1 MENINFGIDLGT
13 TNSGIGKYEN
23 GKVQVLKNPVGL
35 REILPSVVSFRK
47 GRILVGDKAREQYL
61 SNAQNVF
68 SAFKRKIGTTE
79 VYPVSQQDE
88 INEVSAIDLSAYVL
102 KELKSYVH
110 GNAVDAAVI
119 TIPASFDTIQSNAT
133 KKAGYQAG
141 FEHVFLLQEPVAA
154 CLAYANLSHLNIE
167 DEQRWLVYDF
177 GGGTFD
183 TALVYI
189 NHRELKV
196 IDNKGNNF
204 LGGVDIDHAFL
215 SQVIIPRLADIT
227 EDAELWQK
235 ISQKTG
241 VYEKL
246 WHYLNYQA
254 EEAKKQLSMS
264 PSVWIE
270 INFPELDIAAEFE
283 ISREIFNTVVA
294 PKYKETEEF
303 IRSLLLENSMSFSDI
318 SRIVLVGGT
327 TYIPFIKDSLR
338 NISNTIVD
346 DSIDPTTA
354 VIVGAAYY
362 AGSQPKPVVQKP
374 AVENEKP
381 KASIEVKLS
390 YEAFTND
397 KEELIAFKTAAPFT
411 GYYRIT
417 RNDGGFDSGLR
428 SFDQSASEFVTLIPK
443 SKNNFR
449 LAISDIRQN
458 EVYSNADISISHGL
472 YNVNGQLLPE
482 DICIEL
488 DNNDGTTYLEP
499 VFKRNNILPL
509 NRTLYKVFSKSVIKN
524 SDDKIIINVV
534 EGKGG
539 TMPGSN
545 LSIGYIEIS
554 GKDIS
559 TDLIQG
565 TDIEL
570 LLTMDESRGLNIEV
584 YIPSSAQLIKHSFHI
599 SSREVSVDKSLYD
612 IAQAENILNRE
623 LSVSNHKE
631 AYEVSAL
638 FQKIAGELNTLKAEL
653 HSIKGDNITAEKY
666 RLDEKKRRLLG
677 ELDSLTRARDVHTE
691 LVKYKDAKSRFINQK
706 ENAGPGHLST
716 FENIVS
722 RENEFLNSG
731 DKHLISKFTKELNE
745 LNKAV
750 FDNNDENYVLP
761 FYKLASMPAEAFKP
775 DTNVDFLVEEG
786 RRHISEKNYR
796 QLKNLVYLL
805 FGSLK
810 ERNKPVQAFDS
821 KIPDSNPLSNLG
833 LR

>member
-1 MENINFGIDLGT
+1 MDNINFGIDLGT

-23 GKVQVLKNPVGL
+23 GKVQVLKNPVGH
-35 REILPSVVSFRK
+35 REILSSVVSFRK
-47 GRILVGDKAREQYL
+47 GRIIVGDKAREQYL

-68 SAFKRKIGTTE
+68 SAFKRKIGTNE
-79 VYPVSQQDE
+79 IYPVNQQDE
-88 INEVSAIDLSAYVL
+88 ITEVSAIDLSAYVL
-102 KELKSYVH
+102 KELKSYIH
-110 GNAVDAAVI
+110 GNPPEAAVI

-133 KKAGYQAG
+133 KKAGYLAG
-141 FEHVFLLQEPVAA
+141 FEHVVLLQEPVAA

-189 NHRELKV
+189 NQRELKV

-204 LGGVDIDHAFL
+204 LGGVDIDHAFIA
-215 SQVIIPRLADIT
+215 QVIIPRLAELT
-227 EDAELWQK
+227 GDAELWQK
-235 ISQKTG
+235 VSQKTG

-254 EEAKKQLSMS
+254 EEAKKELSMS

-270 INFPELDIAAEFE
+270 INFPELDISAEFE
-283 ISREIFNTVVA
+283 ITRDVFNTVVE

-318 SRIVLVGGT
+318 SRIILVGGT
-327 TYIPFIKDSLR
+327 TYIPYIKDALK
-338 NISNTIVD
+338 NISNTIID
-346 DSIDPTTA
+346 DSVDPTTA

-362 AGSQPKPVVQKP
+362 AGSQPKPVSENPVVQ
-374 AVENEKP
+374 NDQP
-381 KASIEVKLS
+381 KATIDIKLS

-397 KEELIAFKTAAPFT
+397 KEELIAFKTANPFT

-417 RNDGGFDSGLR
+417 RSDGGFDSGLR

-443 SKNNFR
+443 SKNTFR
-449 LAISDIRQN
+449 LGIFDIRQK
-458 EVYSNADISISHGL
+458 EIYSNSAISISHGL
-472 YNVNGQLLPE
+472 YNVSGQLLPE

-488 DNNDGTTYLEP
+488 DKNNGTTYLEP
-499 VFKRNNILPL
+499 IFKRNNILPL

-570 LLTMDESRGLNIEV
+570 MLTMDESRGLNIEV
-584 YIPSSAQLIKHSFHI
+584 YIPSSGQLIKHSFHI
-599 SSREVSVDKSLYD
+599 SSRDVSVDKSLYD

-623 LSVSNHKE
+623 IRLSNDDE

-638 FQKIAGELNTLKAEL
+638 FQKIASDLNSLKGELHA
-653 HSIKGDNITAEKY
+653 IKNDNITAEKY

-677 ELDSLTRARDVHTE
+677 ELDSLTRARDVHAA
-691 LVKYKDAKSRFINQK
+691 LHKYREQKQLFIDRKGTATSQQLT
-706 ENAGPGHLST
+706 A

-722 RENEFLNSG
+722 REGEFLNSG
-731 DKHLISKFTKELNE
+731 DKHLIEKYQKELTE
-745 LNKAV
+745 LNWAI
-750 FDNNDENYVLP
+750 FLQSDENYVSL
-761 FYKLASMPAEAFKP
+761 FYNIASRPPEHFKEPA
-775 DTNVDFLVEEG
+775 NLGFLIEEG
-786 RRHISEKNYR
+786 IRHINEKNYQQLR
-796 QLKNLVYLL
+796 QLVYVLSANVKNEFKKRENPDEQVGG
-805 FGSLK
+805 GST
-810 ERNKPVQAFDS
+810 
-821 KIPDSNPLSNLG
+821 SNLG

>member
-1 MENINFGIDLGT
+1 MDNINIGIDLGT

-23 GKVQVLKNPVGL
+23 GKVQVLKNPVGH

-68 SAFKRKIGTTE
+68 SAFKRKIGTNET
-79 VYPVSQQDE
+79 YPVSQQDGVTE
-88 INEVSAIDLSAYVL
+88 ISAIGLSAYVL
-102 KELKSYVH
+102 KELKSYIH
-110 GNAVDAAVI
+110 GNTPSAAII

-133 KKAGYQAG
+133 KKAGYEAG
-141 FEHVFLLQEPVAA
+141 FEHVVLLQEPVAA

-167 DEQRWLVYDF
+167 EEQRWLVYDF

-189 NHRELKV
+189 NQRELKV

-204 LGGVDIDHAFL
+204 LGGVDIDHAFIA
-215 SQVIIPRLADIT
+215 QVIIPRLAELT
-227 EDAELWQK
+227 GDAGLWEK
-235 ISQKTG
+235 LSQKTG

-254 EEAKKQLSMS
+254 EEAKKQLSMT

-270 INFPELDIAAEFE
+270 LNFPELDIATEFE
-283 ISREIFNTVVA
+283 ISRDIFNSVVE

-303 IRSLLLENSMSFSDI
+303 IRTLLLENNMSFSDI

-327 TYIPFIKDSLR
+327 TYIPYIKDALKS
-338 NISNTIVD
+338 ISKTIVD
-346 DSIDPTTA
+346 DSVDPTTA

-362 AGSQPKPVVQKP
+362 AGSQPKPATEKP
-374 AVENEKP
+374 AAEMDAAKP
-381 KASIEVKLS
+381 AIDIKLS

-397 KEELIAFKTAAPFT
+397 KEELIAFKTVNPFT

-417 RNDGGFDSGLR
+417 RSDGGFDSGLR
-428 SFDQSASEFVTLIPK
+428 AFDQSASEFVMLLPK

-449 LAISDIRQN
+449 LAIFDIRQTEIYN
-458 EVYSNADISISHGL
+458 NAGISISHGL
-472 YNVNGQLLPE
+472 YNVTGQLLPE

-509 NRTLYKVFSKSVIKN
+509 NRTLYKVFSKSVVKN

-559 TDLIQG
+559 SDLIQS

-584 YIPSSAQLIKHSFHI
+584 YIPSTGQLIKHSFHI
-599 SSREVSVDKSLYD
+599 SGRDVSVDKSVYD

-623 LSVSNHKE
+623 LIESNKNE

-638 FQKIAGELNTLKAEL
+638 FQKIAADLSNLKMEL
-653 HSIKGDNITAEKY
+653 HGVKGDNITAEKY
-666 RLDEKKRRLLG
+666 RLDERKRKLLG
-677 ELDSLTRARDVHTE
+677 ELDSLTRARDVYAA
-691 LVKYKDAKSRFINQK
+691 LDKYKEQK
-706 ENAGPGHLST
+706 EIFIGQKEAAKDQQLTS

-722 RENEFLNSG
+722 RESEFLNSG
-731 DKHLISKFTKELNE
+731 DKHLIDKYRKELSV
-745 LNKAV
+745 LNDTV
-750 FDNNDENYVLP
+750 FVQSDENFVGI
-761 FYKLASMPAEAFKP
+761 FYNMASRPAEHFKVAA
-775 DTNVDFLVEEG
+775 NLGFLIEEG
-786 RRHISEKNYR
+786 LRHVGEKNYP
-796 QLKNLVYLL
+796 QLKQLVY
-805 FGSLK
+805 SLYNNLRDEYK
-810 ERNKPVQAFDS
+810 VKRN
-821 KIPDSNPLSNLG
+821 PDEPIGGGASNLG